1 MSFLKNTLAV
11 IGAVA
16 VAGVAVRVLT
26 SEKTEN
32 ALKCA
37 LKKCN
42 DYAKEDSDDCNP
54 GCAGCCCGECEC
66 VDTTSSDEDCSVQ
79 EETTKNDNS
88 EPAAEEPT
96 EEENYL
102 PPLNL
107 KPNEAKQDG
116 NQ

>member
-16 VAGVAVRVLT
+16 VAGVAIRALT

-32 ALKCA
+32 ALKNA
-37 LKKCN
+37 LKKCD
-42 DYAKEDSDDCNP
+42 DYAKGEEDGCEP
-54 GCAGCCCGECEC
+54 VCAGCCGGECGGVGPMPRDGEGIMHTE
-66 VDTTSSDEDCSVQ
+66 TTTDENIEPAT
-79 EETTKNDNS
+79 EET
-88 EPAAEEPT
+88 AEEET
-96 EEENYL
+96 DL

-116 NQ
+116 NP

>member
-16 VAGVAVRVLT
+16 VAGVAIRALT

-32 ALKCA
+32 ALKNA
-37 LKKCN
+37 LKKCD
-42 DYAKEDSDDCNP
+42 DYAKDEEDGCEP
-54 GCAGCCCGECEC
+54 VCAGCCCGECEC
-66 VDTTSSDEDCSVQ
+66 IDPMPSNEEGIMHTETTTDENIEPAT
-79 EETTKNDNS
+79 EET
-88 EPAAEEPT
+88 AEEET
-96 EEENYL
+96 DL

-116 NQ
+116 NP